1 MNKEIQRFLDA
12 FPKELE
18 NDIRIICENINLS
31 DGRCSDFTFE
41 IKIDKEKV
49 NIPERIYYKEPE
61 EFQIKKLTEF
71 QRSILNCYFTRHD
84 NGYVRQNRLRDIL
97 RGHVEKWMIPYLSRL
112 VGEYVEG
119 ILTDIYVNID
129 LINIDDLKDF
139 INNNKD
145 FVKLTE
151 CRVLSYWNEYHRH
164 IDKNDYVGFKIIE
177 KINSLMKPYKGF
189 NFDEFW
195 DDDI

>member
-1 MNKEIQRFLDA
+1 MQRFLDA

-18 NDIRIICENINLS
+18 SDIRIICENIKLN
-31 DGRCSDFTFE
+31 GVRCSDSTFE

-49 NIPERIYYKEPE
+49 TIPERIYYEEPE
-61 EFQIKKLTEF
+61 ESKIKKLTEF
-71 QRSILNCYFTRHD
+71 QRNILNCYFTRNH
-84 NGYVRQNRLRDIL
+84 NGYIRQSRLRDIL
-97 RGHVEKWMIPYLSRL
+97 RGRVEKWMIPYILRL

-119 ILTDIYVNID
+119 ILKDIYVNID
-129 LINIDDLKDF
+129 LIDINDLKDF

-151 CRVLSYWNEYHRH
+151 CRIFSYWNEYHRH

-177 KINSLMKPYKGF
+177 KINSIML
-189 NFDEFW
+189 
-195 DDDI
+195 